1 METLQDVRDI
11 VAAEGFD
18 YSFRS
23 YSDFE
28 DVEDRTFHDLVS
40 IYTEAADNLEKYL
53 DDNTEE
59 PEEY

>member
-1 METLQDVRDI
+1 MGTLQDVRDT
-11 VAAEGFD
+11 VEQEGFD
-18 YSFRS
+18 YTFRS

-28 DVEDRTFHDLVS
+28 DVKDRTFHDLVS
-40 IYTEAADNLEKYL
+40 IYTEAADKLEQYL